1 MTQTEVNGLLK
12 EDTVLP
18 HIMKKQ
24 INYANEFGKPLVQL
38 LKCSRC
44 GMYCTNEANFDAHIC
59 KGIDNNIIYVKSNSP
74 S

>member
-18 HIMKKQ
+18 HMMKKQ
-24 INYANEFGKPLVQL
+24 INSANEFGKPQVQL
-38 LKCSRC
+38 LKCSKCR
-44 GMYCTNEANFDAHIC
+44 MYCTTQENFDAHVC
-59 KGIDNNIIYVKSNSP
+59 KGIDDNIVYVKSKNS